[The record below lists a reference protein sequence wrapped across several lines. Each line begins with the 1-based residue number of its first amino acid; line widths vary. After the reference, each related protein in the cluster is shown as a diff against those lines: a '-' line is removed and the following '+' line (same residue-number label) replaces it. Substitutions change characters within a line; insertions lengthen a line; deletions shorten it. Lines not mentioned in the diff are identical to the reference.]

1 MAYATT
7 TYMAIAAITAAVAS
21 ASATAYSSDQSRRA
35 ANQTADYNAEV
46 AEQNAWAERDKAAI
60 DEKAHR
66 ESIRRILATQRA
78 LYGKG
83 NMSMEGSP
91 LLVQE
96 DTNLQGELDAMAI
109 RYGGDVL
116 QSRYKS
122 QATMER
128 ANAGFTA
135 RAAKAGYVQAGST
148 LLSGAASAYGSYSGG
163 GKTMSNL
170 RAKKF

>member
-46 AEQNAWAERDKAAI
+46 AEQNARAERDKAAI

-96 DTNLQGELDAMAI
+96 DTNLQGELDALAI
-109 RYGGDVL
+109 RYGGDVAAARNR
-116 QSRYKS
+116 S
-122 QATMER
+122 E
-128 ANAGFTA
+128 ANVA
-135 RAAKAGYVQAGST
+135 RMTGRNNAYAAKAGYIQAGST
-148 LLSGAASAYGSYSGG
+148 LLGG
-163 GKTMSNL
+163 LSKV
-170 RAKKF
+170 R